1 MSDISLDPDLVPR
14 NCTSLAP
21 GPLWRIQREMQRQNS
36 ERDAGGRSIMDML
49 QRKTKG
55 ISLNPPTIS
64 QDLLSHLLLLLLLS
78 RFSHV

>member
-1 MSDISLDPDLVPR
+1 MPG
-14 NCTSLAP
+14 NCTSLAL

-49 QRKTKG
+49 QRKTKR

-64 QDLLSHLLLLLLLS
+64 QDHLSHLHLS
-78 RFSHV
+78 TCVREFLSGLMKL

>member
-1 MSDISLDPDLVPR
+1 
-14 NCTSLAP
+14 
-21 GPLWRIQREMQRQNS
+21 
-36 ERDAGGRSIMDML
+36 ML